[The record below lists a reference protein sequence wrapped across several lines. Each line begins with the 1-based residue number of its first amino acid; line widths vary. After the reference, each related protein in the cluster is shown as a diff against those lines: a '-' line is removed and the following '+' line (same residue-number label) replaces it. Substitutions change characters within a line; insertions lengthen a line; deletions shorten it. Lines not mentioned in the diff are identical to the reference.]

1 MQEERL
7 PLLTSQRVPARVV
20 ELLLSRHH
28 YHGYFERILHTHP
41 ATAWV
46 AFNDDLALIALDYLR
61 EAGVRLPRDLSLV
74 GFDDTLEGFGEG
86 LTSYSFNVA
95 AIVNEM
101 LEHVLAPGRTRP
113 RDGSVEMAGM
123 VVERQTSGEAPRRN
137 G

>member
-1 MQEERL
+1 M
-7 PLLTSQRVPARVV
+7 
-20 ELLLSRHH
+20 
-28 YHGYFERILHTHP
+28 
-41 ATAWV
+41 

-61 EAGVRLPRDLSLV
+61 EAGVRLPRKMSPV